1 MVFEAERCEEVTFDI
16 DITPEVGFRK
26 AKTITSQD
34 HRANNAGVAEHQGER
49 RILLVWT
56 CLAES
61 QRRSIPQAQRET
73 SIEAAK

>member
-34 HRANNAGVAEHQGER
+34 H
-49 RILLVWT
+49 
-56 CLAES
+56 
-61 QRRSIPQAQRET
+61 
-73 SIEAAK
+73 